1 MELSRQEYPA
11 LLRSLSPNQAV
22 SVLEDRVKLIGKI
35 NTDIADWLAE
45 RRRVEETY
53 VQGLRKLA
61 GRRPHDAAA
70 ELGVFRTPWQS
81 IVSSMQS
88 LAESHSILAAKME
101 SDVERPLKDFQSKNR
116 EMQGIST
123 IQGNLAAV
131 AKDLDLAQKK
141 AQKVAGG
148 KSNANKVANATSD
161 VDVANQSWESQ
172 APFVFEQLQ
181 ALDESRVNHLR
192 DVLTQFETHEVDL
205 VERNRI
211 TAESCLNALLNVNTA
226 DEISTFVAQNA
237 GGDQSVPRRLAS
249 RSATTGSSIADPAPG
264 PIPAATSPPTLT
276 PSRERVRQDDER
288 PSPFST
294 ASRAGTAPAPPP
306 KSSFG
311 GLRRLGTVLG
321 GRSSK
326 GAKGM
331 DRAPSPEKRSR
342 PMRNPLRRGQGSH
355 QNMETIPSPPSSSS
369 HLPQSSPRQEA
380 PLIQTASSQSTE
392 RPRSQERRPLSD
404 QTNGDTIQPAP
415 ARVSSLPGM
424 TNGTSSSANRDLATV
439 QETQAAPPPG
449 PPPGKMAETQR
460 DSEGYSVPSSAVDD
474 ITRAQQEA
482 AAAGETGQSQ
492 FKLDIRPEPIKED
505 PDAQSAFSSVANTL
519 RAQASQV
526 ATPRKPGTLRGRRD
540 VRNTVFVPSGQSLEG
555 AGLGGPQAPSAPPFS
570 LGSVPPLPLDA
581 QRGSDAQSIRSAHSM
596 SSMASTAVTHPQMR
610 QPGLNASIAE
620 TVSATFEKS
629 EVVKA
634 VVIGELAL
642 QHNPSETTSSS
653 GSENIRLEN
662 FPVLEKVAPNP
673 TFISQ
678 IPSRSGEYSVNVSQ
692 VSRPSVAFKYQV
704 HLEDSSLAAHAP
716 VSITPSWKIQPTQA
730 SVILT
735 YAFNPAFS
743 SPAKRSVSLKNVVVF
758 ISVKNAKALSC
769 QSKPQGIFSKERS
782 LIYWKLGDMTL
793 DGYAEA
799 PQKLLARFSTEGEAT
814 PGPVEMRWEISGDAA
829 AGLGSGLSLSQ
840 MASKEEG
847 GSDPFADEST
857 WSSAAGTWKEVPVH
871 RRLVSGKYIAT

>member
-1 MELSRQEYPA
+1 M
-11 LLRSLSPNQAV
+11 
-22 SVLEDRVKLIGKI
+22 SVLDERVKLIGKV

-61 GRRPHDAAA
+61 SRRPHDAAA
-70 ELGVFRTPWQS
+70 ELGVFRMPWQS

-88 LAESHSILAAKME
+88 LAESHSTLAAKME
-101 SDVERPLKDFQSKNR
+101 SDVERPLKDFNSKHR
-116 EMQGIST
+116 GMQGIST

-131 AKDLDLAQKK
+131 AKDLDGAQKR
-141 AQKVAGG
+141 AQKLVGG
-148 KSNANKVANATSD
+148 KSNANKVASATSD
-161 VDVANQSWESQ
+161 VDAANQSWDSQ
-172 APFVFEQLQ
+172 APYVFEQLQ

-211 TAESCLNALLNVNTA
+211 TAETCLNALLNVNTA
-226 DEISTFVAQNA
+226 DEISAFVAQNA
-237 GGDQSVPRRLAS
+237 GGDQGVPRRLAS
-249 RSATTGSSIADPAPG
+249 RSATTGSSIADPAPA

-321 GRSSK
+321 GRSNK

-342 PMRNPLRRGQGSH
+342 PMRNPLRRGPNSH
-355 QNMETIPSPPSSSS
+355 QNMETIPSPPSSLSN
-369 HLPQSSPRQEA
+369 LAQSSPRPEA
-380 PLIQTASSQSTE
+380 PLIQTASSQPTE
-392 RPRSQERRPLSD
+392 RPRSEERRRLND
-404 QTNGDTIQPAP
+404 QVNGDTIQPAP

-424 TNGTSSSANRDLATV
+424 ANGTPSSTNRDLSTV
-439 QETQAAPPPG
+439 QEAPAAPPPG
-449 PPPGKMAETQR
+449 PSPGKAAER
-460 DSEGYSVPSSAVDD
+460 DSEGYNVPSSAVDD

-519 RAQASQV
+519 RAQASQA
-526 ATPRKPGTLRGRRD
+526 ATPRKPGTVRGRRD
-540 VRNTVFVPSGQSLEG
+540 VRNTVFVPSGQSLES
-555 AGLGGPQAPSAPPFS
+555 AGLGGPQAPSAPPFNLS
-570 LGSVPPLPLDA
+570 GVPPLPLDA

-596 SSMASTAVTHPQMR
+596 SSMTSTAVTHPQMR
-610 QPGLNASIAE
+610 QPGLNASIVE

-758 ISVKNAKALSC
+758 ISVENAKALSC

-799 PQKLLARFSTEGEAT
+799 PQKLLARFSTEGEAK
-814 PGPVEMRWEISGDAA
+814 PGSVETRWEISGDAA

-840 MASKEEG
+840 MGSKEEG

-871 RRLVSGKYIAT
+871 RKLMSGKYIAS